1 MDFLQLPQSLKSAK
15 HNLSAKK
22 LALIALIA
30 LIIFALDQV
39 IKLIFI
45 AGFNFECEAF
55 TLGNAPIYNALVYN
69 TGVAFSLFAFLGE
82 WLKYIQVALLIAL
95 FIFTLFGGLL
105 AQHTIAF
112 GLIFGAGASNV
123 FDRFIREGV
132 VDYVYWHYGFEW
144 AIFNFADVMIDLG
157 VGIIII
163 QMLFA
168 KKKTDITYQV

>member
-1 MDFLQLPQSLKSAK
+1 MDFTEVITSIKSASY
-15 HNLSAKK
+15 NLGIKRFVI
-22 LALIALIA
+22 LTTIAFVV
-30 LIIFALDQV
+30 FALDQA
-39 IKLIFI
+39 IKLAFI

-55 TLGNAPIYNALVYN
+55 TLGNAQMYNALVYN

-82 WLKYIQVALLIAL
+82 WLKFIQVLLLIAL
-95 FIFTLFGGLL
+95 FAFTLFGGLL
-105 AQHTIAF
+105 AQHSIAF

-123 FDRFIREGV
+123 FDRFIRDGV

-168 KKKTDITYQV
+168 KKKTDMMS